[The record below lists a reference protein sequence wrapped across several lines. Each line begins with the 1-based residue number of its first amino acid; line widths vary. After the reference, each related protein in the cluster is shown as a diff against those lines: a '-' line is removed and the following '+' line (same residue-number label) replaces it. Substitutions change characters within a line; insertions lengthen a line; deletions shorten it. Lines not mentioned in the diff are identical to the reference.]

1 MSYGIQNMHSYNIH
15 QENEAMNVVSHL
27 NEMSIIDITRQ
38 DYFQR
43 YDFTTI
49 LPITNLP
56 GVIEQMFK
64 QTQEMYPENIQELE
78 NTKNHLYRVILDTIS
93 ALTNIVF
100 DNVDDQSLYGYTYY
114 VYDFIISNF
123 KQYMI
128 LFFNNY
134 IIKEKNTIYNE
145 MNLAAFRKE
154 KNSTAKYGKSTYTNQ
169 KIAMISAYL
178 DKVITNMS
186 VFDIS
191 IETILSNIYNNNAI
205 TNMLSGIKCNN
216 FYQEQ
221 YITLLNTPLIRQSII
236 SNIRFAI
243 HNSMI

>member
-15 QENEAMNVVSHL
+15 QENEAMNVIAHL
-27 NEMSIIDITRQ
+27 NDMSIIDITKQ

-43 YDFTTI
+43 YDFNI
-49 LPITNLP
+49 VLPITNLP
-56 GVIEQMFK
+56 GVIEQTFK

-93 ALTNIVF
+93 SLTNIYF
-100 DNVDDQSLYGYTYY
+100 DDIDDQSLYGYTYY

-154 KNSTAKYGKSTYTNQ
+154 KNSTAKYGKNTYTNQ

-178 DKVITNMS
+178 DKVITDMS

-191 IETILSNIYNNNAI
+191 IETILANIYNNNAI
-205 TNMLSGIKCNN
+205 SNMLSSIKCNN

-221 YITLLNTPLIRQSII
+221 YITLLNSPLIRQSII